1 MTIIRPATK
10 ADAPLILELIRE
22 LADYEHLE
30 HEVTATEKQLSEAL
44 FGENPAA
51 EAILAYERG
60 DEASDEAGTAV
71 GFALYFTTF
80 STFLARRGI
89 WLEDLYIRPA
99 FRRRGHG
106 QALLRHVAKVAVERG
121 CGRMEWAALDWNTP
135 ATDFYKGLGAVPLED
150 WTTFRLTGDGLA
162 SVASGSEKQA

>member
-1 MTIIRPATK
+1 MTVIRRAAE
-10 ADAPLILELIRE
+10 ADVPLILKLIRE

-30 HEVTATEKQLSEAL
+30 HEVTATERQLCEAL
-44 FGENPAA
+44 FGESPAA

-60 DEASDEAGTAV
+60 DETRDEAGAAV
-71 GFALYFTTF
+71 GFALYFATF

-121 CGRMEWAALDWNTP
+121 CGRLEWAALDWNTP
-135 ATDFYKGLGAVPLED
+135 ATDFYKRLGAVPMED
-150 WTTFRLTGDGLA
+150 WTTFRLTGDVLA
-162 SVASGSEKQA
+162 GVASGSGKQA